1 LDKCRINIAV
11 IEPSAII
18 YEGLSNIL
26 LQEGCSHYNVYHFD
40 SIEEISCEIPTG
52 KIDLVIANP
61 SFAKDNIKTFHSQKR
76 TGCPVPWVALIYS
89 FFEREIVE
97 LFDAV
102 IQITDSREVITR
114 TIQNLISLNCQCKSE
129 SKEQLTPRETDV
141 LKHLVQGL
149 SNKEIADQL
158 NISIHTVV
166 SHRKNI
172 VQKTGIKS
180 QSGLTIY
187 AISNNINDYRIL
199 YLNSFF
205 DVAPTNKS
213 LSNIASPKYLLLN
226 L

>member
-1 LDKCRINIAV
+1 MLDKCRINIAI

-26 LQEGCSHYNVYHFD
+26 LQEGCSHYNVYYFEG
-40 SIEEISCEIPTG
+40 IYNNQIEIPTG
-52 KIDLVIANP
+52 KIDLVIVNP
-61 SFAKDNIKTFHSQKR
+61 SFVKSNIKTFNSQKR
-76 TGCPVPWVALIYS
+76 TGCPVSWVALIYS
-89 FFEREIVE
+89 FFEKEIVD

-102 IQITDSREVITR
+102 IQITDSPEAITR
-114 TIQNLISLNCQCKSE
+114 TIHNLISLKCQCKIE
-129 SKEQLTPRETDV
+129 SREQLTPRETDV
-141 LKHLVQGL
+141 LKHLVQGM

-187 AISNNINDYRIL
+187 AISNNIINIEDYQG
-199 YLNSFF
+199 
-205 DVAPTNKS
+205 
-213 LSNIASPKYLLLN
+213 
-226 L
+226 